1 MSAVSKFRGSMADIK
16 SAWEI
21 AQERANR
28 LGKLSAEEQKQQEEQ
43 ECRQIAAGIAQKY
56 LNSSETQDIATMLD
70 KYSGEEKKSIE
81 LALFGLLTEAITFDS
96 QTRAEKAAQA
106 IVVMKPKSQPLI
118 GRIIDLLTEYHQAG
132 KAIKKEVET
141 RTKEVLHQLRI
152 SGSAVDEIN
161 IEASPQWQQNWQRV
175 NRPLEQQ
182 LDALKQELHK
192 GKF

>member
-1 MSAVSKFRGSMADIK
+1 MADIK

-70 KYSGEEKKSIE
+70 KYSGEGKKLIG

-132 KAIKKEVET
+132 KTIKKEVET

-152 SGSAVDEIN
+152 SGSAIGEIN

-175 NRPLEQQ
+175 KRPLEQQ

>member
-1 MSAVSKFRGSMADIK
+1 MADIK

-21 AQERANR
+21 AQERVNR

-70 KYSGEEKKSIE
+70 KYSGEGKRLIE

-96 QTRAEKAAQA
+96 QTRAEKAAQG

-132 KAIKKEVET
+132 KTIKKEVET

-152 SGSAVDEIN
+152 SGSAIGEIN
-161 IEASPQWQQNWQRV
+161 IEAGPQWQQNWQRV
-175 NRPLEQQ
+175 RRPLEQQ
-182 LDALKQELHK
+182 LDALKQELHE
-192 GKF
+192 GKI

>member
-1 MSAVSKFRGSMADIK
+1 MSAVSKLRGSMADIK

-70 KYSGEEKKSIE
+70 KYSGEGKKLIG

-132 KAIKKEVET
+132 KTIKKEVET

-152 SGSAVDEIN
+152 SGSAIGEIN

-175 NRPLEQQ
+175 KRPLEQQ